1 MGRAVKDSRLD
12 TREARRKLKQRST
25 REPYWRL
32 ILEGLHLGYRRGARG
47 GVWMVRI
54 YQDGKYQKQVLGY
67 ADDVRDSNGH
77 DILNYK
83 QALAAAQAEADKATL
98 PAPPIPLTVAII
110 LRDYLDWYSANRKA
124 LKTTTQ
130 AVEAHILPRLKDVLV
145 AELTTQKIRQWHQSI
160 AKAPARARTSKRGKQ
175 SNIRQA
181 YDPRARKATANRVLT
196 ILKAALNHAWRDG
209 KIASDDA
216 WRKVKPFGN
225 VETPKIR
232 YLAVEECTRLI
243 NGASPEFRPLIQ
255 AALYTGCRYGELAR
269 LVCGDYNPDSGTL
282 LIREA
287 KAGKP
292 RHVYLTTEA
301 QNFFARQVMKKDAAA
316 LIFHRTDGSP
326 WGQAHQQRPLAMA
339 CKAAR
344 IKPAISFHVLRHTY
358 GSALAMKG
366 VPLQVIAEAL
376 GHADTRITHRH
387 YAHLMPSYIA
397 STIRANAPTFGL
409 PKGNVHQLKHRK
421 RSTP

>member
-12 TREARRKLKQRST
+12 TREARLKLKQRAD

-32 ILEGLHLGYRRGARG
+32 IQGGLHLGYRKGTRG

-54 YQDGKYQKQVLGY
+54 YQDGKYQKRALGY
-67 ADDVRDSNGH
+67 ADDIRDSNGH

-83 QALAAAQAEADKATL
+83 QALAAAQAEADKVSL
-98 PAPPIPLTVAII
+98 PAPPAPLSVRDV
-110 LRDYLDWYSANRKA
+110 LEDYLDWYAANRKA
-124 LKTTTQ
+124 VKTTRQ
-130 AVEAHILPRLKDVLV
+130 AVDAHIRPRLEGVLV
-145 AELTTQKIRQWHQSI
+145 ADLTTQKIRQWHQSI
-160 AKAPARARTSKRGKQ
+160 AKASARARTSKRGKQ
-175 SNIRQA
+175 SNIRLT

-196 ILKAALNHAWRDG
+196 ILKASLNHAWREG
-209 KIASDDA
+209 KIPSDDA
-216 WRKVKPFGN
+216 WRKVKPFSN

-232 YLAVEECTRLI
+232 CLSVEECTRLI
-243 NGASPEFRPLIQ
+243 NGAATEFRPLIQ
-255 AALYTGCRYGELAR
+255 AALYTGCRYGELTR
-269 LVCGDYNPDSGTL
+269 LVCGDFNPDSGTL

-287 KAGKP
+287 KAGRP
-292 RHVYLTTEA
+292 RHVYLTSEA
-301 QNFFARQVMKKDAAA
+301 QNFFARQVVKKDAAA

-409 PKGNVHQLKHRK
+409 PKGNVHQLKRRK